1 MNWGTGREGK
11 SKVMVKNDDSCVET
25 LENRKVTTTSVF
37 TLGFCR
43 NTIRTSAF
51 AGWINSG
58 KYLIEKE
65 LYKKK
70 NDTIKG
76 NFDLCRSADWTGLEP
91 ATSAVTGRH
100 SNQLN
105 YQSNLR
111 FGKFCGIFCL
121 QPPRFSGWQR

>member
-11 SKVMVKNDDSCVET
+11 SKVMVQNDDSCVET

-37 TLGFCR
+37 TLEFCR

-65 LYKKK
+65 LGKKK
-70 NDTIKG
+70 NGTIKG
-76 NFDLCRSADWTGLEP
+76 NFDLCRSADWTGP
-91 ATSAVTGRH
+91 QGRPYLIVA
-100 SNQLN
+100 Q
-105 YQSNLR
+105 
-111 FGKFCGIFCL
+111 
-121 QPPRFSGWQR
+121 